1 MAGFSAYSIT
11 ANDFVFLKCSKAVEE
26 SGFTLPQNFKFIECP
41 DDPHTTEEAAK
52 HRKLAKVY
60 SIAKIYCSGFE
71 LELTD
76 KTRKYLN
83 GYEYIGD
90 DKCPIVIL
98 EKDKAPTDGET
109 PADGEKPAPTENINA
124 KKMFESTTNSPLTY
138 EYSLADARTAVYDGF
153 TQSVK
158 DSILSGKINVDA
170 LKDSALGA
178 LKDAAPGVL
187 QTLATSLGV
196 DAKTLSAI
204 TSVIDFVGSDNLIN
218 GDIDAIKKKLLE
230 QLELKNL
237 VEVASKP
244 EITDILSKTLNVGKD
259 ALTNLFSS
267 SKNIKTLSD
276 ITTIETYTST
286 DDVFKIRIIDEN
298 YLDTRQ
304 SLDLIVSASVLFY
317 SEDEKDRI
325 EGERIAKGLSKE
337 FLSLLQPIDTTVRED
352 SSPDQ
357 KIISKG
363 TWLTTFNKIDY
374 RIQKVAAIG
383 LGFGIEEDGVTKLQK
398 YIENLNK
405 YQQLNEKSDELREGL
420 KEHTETLEEENRYNP
435 EAEKDYKEKH
445 GLTDK
450 QYDESLG
457 IVYDRNNNNQSDI
470 ECFQDADPS
479 EGEPDKNDPVYV
491 MGLDPALAVK
501 DSLGNIIS
509 YNGDIILTGKRSGM
523 DFKDENS
530 PNNVPLTSIPF
541 KIKNVNGK
549 FICKNMGLTS
559 LVNAPDV
566 VEGDFDCSGNELQSL
581 ESGPTSVGG
590 NYFANKNKLENLDGL
605 PSSIGQNLN
614 LSENRISSLENLGC
628 GNSSTTSGCPTTVF
642 GDVNLSDNDLKSLNN
657 ANLNIRGTLDVSK
670 NELTNETMF
679 EGITEGLGGINEKWN
694 SDIRVKKFIGINQ
707 TNSVKLNTNLIQTKL
722 QIDNIIV

>member
-98 EKDKAPTDGET
+98 EKDKAP
-109 PADGEKPAPTENINA
+109 ADGEKPAPTENINA

-138 EYSLADARTAVYDGF
+138 EYALADTRTAVYDGF

-196 DAKTLSAI
+196 DAKTLSTI

-276 ITTIETYTST
+276 IKTIETYTST

-337 FLSLLQPIDTTVRED
+337 FLSLLQPINTTVRD
-352 SSPDQ
+352 DASPDQ
-357 KIISKG
+357 KVISKG

-383 LGFGIEEDGVTKLQK
+383 LGFGIEEDGVTKLQQ
-398 YIENLNK
+398 YIDNLNK

-435 EAEKDYKEKH
+435 DAEKDYKEKH

-450 QYDESLG
+450 QYDDALG

-470 ECFQDADPS
+470 ECFQDSDPS
-479 EGEPDKNDPVYV
+479 EEEPDINDPVYV

-501 DSLGNIIS
+501 DSLGNVIS
-509 YNGDIILTGKRSGM
+509 YNGDITLTGKRSGM
-523 DFKDENS
+523 DFRGDDS
-530 PNNVPLTSIPF
+530 PDNLPLTSIPF

-549 FICKNMGLTS
+549 FICKNMRLTS

-581 ESGPTSVGG
+581 DFGPTSVGG

-628 GNSSTTSGCPTTVF
+628 GKSSTTSGCPTTVF

-679 EGITEGLGGINEKWN
+679 EGITEGLGGKNEKWN

>member
-1 MAGFSAYSIT
+1 MAGFSTYTIT

-26 SGFTLPQNFKFIECP
+26 GGFTLPQTFKFIECP

-98 EKDKAPTDGET
+98 EKDKAPT
-109 PADGEKPAPTENINA
+109 DGEKPAPTENINA

-196 DAKTLSAI
+196 DAKTLSTI

-276 ITTIETYTST
+276 IKTIETYTST
-286 DDVFKIRIIDEN
+286 DDIFKIRIIDEN

-337 FLSLLQPIDTTVRED
+337 FLSLLKPLDTTFDENSQPRDKVV
-352 SSPDQ
+352 
-357 KIISKG
+357 SKG

-435 EAEKDYKEKH
+435 DAEKDYKEKH

-450 QYDESLG
+450 QYDEALG
-457 IVYDRNNNNQSDI
+457 IVYDRNTDNRMD
-470 ECFQDADPS
+470 EPCDQDTN
-479 EGEPDKNDPVYV
+479 PDENIPNPDNPVDVMELDPV
-491 MGLDPALAVK
+491 LAVK

-509 YNGDIILTGKRSGM
+509 YNGDIVLTGKRNGYSG
-523 DFKDENS
+523 EI
-530 PNNVPLTSIPF
+530 LTSIPF

-679 EGITEGLGGINEKWN
+679 EGITEGLGGKNEPWN
-694 SDIRVKKFIGINQ
+694 SDIRIKKFIGINQ

>member
-1 MAGFSAYSIT
+1 MAGFSTYSIT
-11 ANDFVFLKCSKAVEE
+11 ANDFIFLKCSKAVEE
-26 SGFTLPQNFKFIECP
+26 SGFSLPQNFKFIECP

-60 SIAKIYCSGFE
+60 SIANIYCSGFE
-71 LELTD
+71 LELSD

-90 DKCPIVIL
+90 NKCPIVIL
-98 EKDKAPTDGET
+98 EKDKAPTEE
-109 PADGEKPAPTENINA
+109 EKPAPTENINA

-138 EYSLADARTAVYDGF
+138 EYSLADARTTVYDGF

-158 DSILSGKINVDA
+158 DSILSGKFNVDA
-170 LKDSALGA
+170 LKENAINA

-187 QTLATSLGV
+187 NSLASSLGV

-204 TSVIDFVGSDNLIN
+204 TDIVDFVGSDNILN

-237 VEVASKP
+237 VDIASKP
-244 EITDILSKTLNVGKD
+244 EITEMLSKTLNVGKD
-259 ALTNLFSS
+259 ILTNLFDS

-276 ITTIETYTST
+276 IKTIETYTST
-286 DDVFKIRIIDEN
+286 DNVFKIKIIDEN
-298 YLDTRQ
+298 YLDTRK

-317 SEDEKDRI
+317 SDEDKDRI
-325 EGERIAKGLSKE
+325 EGERIAKGLANE
-337 FLSLLQPIDTTVRED
+337 FLSLLTPIDTTVNED
-352 SSPDQ
+352 TSPDQ
-357 KIISKG
+357 KVISKG

-374 RIQKVAAIG
+374 RIQKVAAVG
-383 LGFGIEEDGVTKLQK
+383 LGFGIEEEGVTKLQK

-405 YQQLNEKSDELREGL
+405 YQQLNEKSNELREGL
-420 KEHTETLEEENRYNP
+420 KDHTEALEEENRYNTD
-435 EAEKDYKEKH
+435 AEKDYKEKH

-457 IVYDRNNNNQSDI
+457 IVYDRKFNTQTDLD
-470 ECFQDADPS
+470 CFTDGDPS
-479 EGEPDKNDPVYV
+479 EEEPDINDPVYA

-501 DSLGNIIS
+501 DSLGNVIS

-523 DFKDENS
+523 DFTGNNS
-530 PNNVPLTSIPF
+530 SDNEPLKSIPF
-541 KIKNVNGK
+541 KIKNVNGT
-549 FICKNMGLTS
+549 FICKNMGLKS
-559 LVNAPDV
+559 LENAPDV
-566 VEGDFDCSGNELQSL
+566 VEGDFDCSGNELVSL
-581 ESGPTSVGG
+581 DFGPKSVGG

-628 GNSSTTSGCPTTVF
+628 GKSSTALGCPTTVF
-642 GDVNLSDNDLKSLNN
+642 GDVNLYDNDLKSLNN
-657 ANLNIRGTLDVSK
+657 ANLNIRGALDVSK
-670 NELTNETMF
+670 NELTDATIF
-679 EGITEGLGGINEKWN
+679 TGISEGLGGKNESFT

-707 TNSVKLNTNLIQTKL
+707 QPDGVEKLSSSLIGKTL

>member
-1 MAGFSAYSIT
+1 MAGFSTYSIT

-26 SGFTLPQNFKFIECP
+26 GGFALPQNFKFIECP
-41 DDPHTTEEAAK
+41 DDPHTTEEATK

-60 SIAKIYCSGFE
+60 SIANIYCSGFE
-71 LELTD
+71 LELSD

-98 EKDKAPTDGET
+98 EKDKAPTED
-109 PADGEKPAPTENINA
+109 DKPAPTENINA

-138 EYSLADARTAVYDGF
+138 EYTLADTRTAVYDGF

-158 DSILSGKINVDA
+158 DSILSGKFNVDA

-178 LKDAAPGVL
+178 LKDAAPGVF
-187 QTLATSLGV
+187 QTVASSLGV
-196 DAKTLSAI
+196 DTKTLSAI

-237 VEVASKP
+237 LDIASKP
-244 EITDILSKTLNVGKD
+244 EITDMLSQTLNVGKD

-276 ITTIETYTST
+276 IKTIETYTST
-286 DDVFKIRIIDEN
+286 DNVFKIKIIDDN

-337 FLSLLQPIDTTVRED
+337 FLSLLRPINTTVRD
-352 SSPDQ
+352 DASPDQ
-357 KIISKG
+357 KVISKG

-383 LGFGIEEDGVTKLQK
+383 LGFGIEEEGVTKLQK

-435 EAEKDYKEKH
+435 DAEKDYKEKH

-470 ECFQDADPS
+470 ECFQDSDPS
-479 EGEPDKNDPVYV
+479 EEEPDINDPVYV

-501 DSLGNIIS
+501 DSLGNVIS

-523 DFKDENS
+523 DFTGNDS
-530 PNNVPLTSIPF
+530 PDNLPLKSIPF
-541 KIKNVNGK
+541 KIKNVNGA
-549 FICKNMGLTS
+549 FICKNMGLKS
-559 LVNAPDV
+559 LENAPDI
-566 VEGDFDCSGNELQSL
+566 VEGDFDCSGNELVSL
-581 ESGPTSVGG
+581 DFGPTSVGG

-628 GNSSTTSGCPTTVF
+628 GKSSTALGCPTTVF
-642 GDVNLSDNDLKSLNN
+642 GDVNLHDNDLKSLNN

-670 NELTNETMF
+670 NELTNETIF
-679 EGITEGLGGINEKWN
+679 EGISEGLGGKNEN
-694 SDIRVKKFIGINQ
+694 FSSDIRVKKFIGINQ
-707 TNSVKLNTNLIQTKL
+707 QPDGIPILNTNLIQKTL

>member
-1 MAGFSAYSIT
+1 LAGFSAYSIT

-98 EKDKAPTDGET
+98 EKDKAP
-109 PADGEKPAPTENINA
+109 ADGEKPAPTENINA

-138 EYSLADARTAVYDGF
+138 EYALADTRTAVYDGF

-196 DAKTLSAI
+196 DAKTLSTI

-276 ITTIETYTST
+276 IKTIETYTST

-337 FLSLLQPIDTTVRED
+337 FLSLLQPINTTVRD
-352 SSPDQ
+352 DASPDQ
-357 KIISKG
+357 KVISKG

-383 LGFGIEEDGVTKLQK
+383 LGFGIEEDGVTKLQQ
-398 YIENLNK
+398 YIDNLNK

-435 EAEKDYKEKH
+435 DAEKDYKEKH

-450 QYDESLG
+450 QYDDALG

-470 ECFQDADPS
+470 ECFQDSDPS
-479 EGEPDKNDPVYV
+479 EEEPDINDPVYV

-501 DSLGNIIS
+501 DSLGNVIS
-509 YNGDIILTGKRSGM
+509 YNGDITLTGKRSGM
-523 DFKDENS
+523 DFRGDDS
-530 PNNVPLTSIPF
+530 PDNLPLTSIPF

-549 FICKNMGLTS
+549 FICKNMRLTS

-581 ESGPTSVGG
+581 DFGPTSVGG

-628 GNSSTTSGCPTTVF
+628 GKSSTTSGCPTTVF

-679 EGITEGLGGINEKWN
+679 EGITEGLGGKNEKWN